1 MAESDFPQGPI
12 ATVKNPILVRE
23 RRRAL
28 INAAVEVFFAKGYHG
43 CRVGDVAELAGIA
56 QGTVYNYV
64 SSKEDLLHMIV
75 EDHLLQYE
83 RIVTTALEGARTA
96 REKLDALL
104 KGTVE
109 AIFSYRKHYVVML
122 RELHHVERSRR
133 HSFMQLA
140 AAQRKICENI
150 LIEIKDEEQLDIGN
164 PLLMANLMIFLPSFL
179 ISRGWDFH
187 TKVSEDEVAGF
198 LIEFMRR
205 GLRTD
210 LHAAGGIPNAA
221 ARST

>member
-1 MAESDFPQGPI
+1 MSENGLLQNPT

-28 INAAVEVFFAKGYHG
+28 INAAVEVFFAKGYHA
-43 CRVGDVAELAGIA
+43 CRVADVAELAGIA

-83 RIVTTALEGARTA
+83 RIVTTALKGAKTS

-122 RELHHVERSRR
+122 RELHHVERNRR
-133 HSFMQLA
+133 SAFMQLA
-140 AAQRKICENI
+140 AAQRKICEDI
-150 LIEIKDEEQLDIGN
+150 LIEIADEENLNIGN
-164 PLLMANLMIFLPSFL
+164 PLLMANLMVFLPSFL

-187 TKVSEDEVAGF
+187 TKVSEEEVGNF
-198 LIEFMRR
+198 LIGFIRR
-205 GLRTD
+205 GLQTPD
-210 LHAAGGIPNAA
+210 APAHN
-221 ARST
+221 

>member
-1 MAESDFPQGPI
+1 MSENGVLPSPT

-28 INAAVEVFFAKGYHG
+28 VNAAVEVFFAKGYHG
-43 CRVGDVAELAGIA
+43 CRVADVAELAGIS

-64 SSKEDLLHMIV
+64 NSKEDLLRMLV
-75 EDHLLQYE
+75 EDHLLEYE
-83 RIVTTALEGARTA
+83 RIVTTALKGAQTA

-133 HSFMQLA
+133 RTFMQLA
-140 AAQRKICENI
+140 AAQRKICEDI
-150 LIEIKDEEQLDIGN
+150 LIEIADEENLNIGN

-187 TKVSEDEVAGF
+187 TKVSEDEVSKF
-198 LIEFMRR
+198 LIGFMRR
-205 GLRTD
+205 GLGTPD
-210 LHAAGGIPNAA
+210 APAAN
-221 ARST
+221 

>member
-1 MAESDFPQGPI
+1 MSENVALTSPT

-28 INAAVEVFFAKGYHG
+28 VNAAVEVFSAKGYHG
-43 CRVGDVAELAGIA
+43 CRVADVAALAGIS

-64 SSKEDLLHMIV
+64 NSKEDLLQMIV
-75 EDHLLQYE
+75 EDHVFEYE
-83 RIVTTALEGARTA
+83 RIVTTALKGARTA

-122 RELHHVERSRR
+122 RELHHVDRSRR
-133 HSFMQLA
+133 RGFMRLA
-140 AAQRKICENI
+140 AEQRKICEDI
-150 LIEIKDEEQLDIGN
+150 LIEIAEEENLNVGN

-187 TKVSEDEVAGF
+187 GKVSENEVADF
-198 LIEFMRR
+198 LIAFMRR
-205 GLRTD
+205 GLQTPD
-210 LHAAGGIPNAA
+210 VTNG
-221 ARST
+221 